1 MLCKLSYFV
10 YVIIVTVS
18 DKTVHS
24 SLLKERKSFSDKI
37 IRIIITINNLH
48 NTYTSQYKSILTN
61 YSIHILVCVC
71 VLSVGLLETHQG
83 TF

>member
-37 IRIIITINNLH
+37 IRIIITTNNLLIFLLYIILIPTRH
-48 NTYTSQYKSILTN
+48 NIK
-61 YSIHILVCVC
+61 V
-71 VLSVGLLETHQG
+71 
-83 TF
+83 F